1 MGEPGLF
8 LREEDMI
15 NGFIAH
21 LQGQNDLP
29 GMVGRYEQ
37 DLPAILQG
45 PAGSQME
52 AKQEEAGWKDLI
64 VDEAPRFVVT
74 DLG

>member
-52 AKQEEAGWKDLI
+52 AK
-64 VDEAPRFVVT
+64 
-74 DLG
+74 